1 MIMADDRRSLA
12 VFPVGRS
19 PERRRLGSPIRKA
32 AVLNWVFYRLV
43 GGSRPRASAP
53 KWKVGIYKY
62 DLLGDFILSIGAI
75 RQIID
80 IAGEEN
86 CVLLHS
92 AYAADAAR
100 SEFPNLA
107 RIELPVLDSRLWN
120 TWRKLRDPS
129 WRERIGGGV
138 DELLC
143 LRHFRSPH
151 DEVALQMIPS
161 RVVWAARHRNAFPH
175 DGELI
180 RRRYEADRIVDRGQ
194 SDADR
199 GVCEDLSCHFGLIAS
214 WAGKAIAWT
223 DILPRI
229 DLGPRLRRDEMV
241 ICPIASQAVR
251 DLPMPAVLSAVRH
264 AREAWGLRPLLL
276 SPPGVAAFEAIR
288 EQLLKEGE
296 SVEIRVTHGFSELL
310 ESLAAST
317 LVLTADTATAHMA
330 AALDMPMVC
339 LLGGGQYGAFGPWRR
354 SRRQVWLTHHVP
366 CFQCNWLCVQE
377 GPICITRVSGEE
389 LTSAID
395 AVLRHPVPADA
406 AAGESR
412 GPGEP
417 W

>member
-1 MIMADDRRSLA
+1 MPGDRSPLA
-12 VFPVGRS
+12 ASPGRPS
-19 PERRRLGSPIRKA
+19 PERRRFSLPIRKA
-32 AVLNWVFYRLV
+32 AVLNWAFYRLAC
-43 GGSRPRASAP
+43 GSRKRASAP

-62 DLLGDFILSIGAI
+62 DRLGDFILSIGAI

-86 CVLLHS
+86 CVLFHS
-92 AYAADAAR
+92 AYAAEAAR
-100 SEFPNLA
+100 SVFPILA

-120 TWRKLRDPS
+120 TWRKMRESS
-129 WRERIGGGV
+129 WIARVAGGV

-161 RVVWAARHRNAFPH
+161 RHVWAARHRNAFPP

-180 RRRYEADRIVDRGQ
+180 GRRYEADRVVDRGQ

-199 GVCEDLSCHFGLIAS
+199 GVCEDLSCHQGLIAS
-214 WAGKAIAWT
+214 WAGRTIAFT

-229 DLGPRLRRDEMV
+229 DLESRSRRDEMA
-241 ICPIASQAVR
+241 ICPFASQAVR
-251 DLPMPAVLSAVRH
+251 DLPFTAVLSAVRH
-264 AREAWGLRPLLL
+264 AREAWGLRSTIL
-276 SPPGVAAFEAIR
+276 SPPGAPAFGAVR
-288 EQLLKEGE
+288 ERLIKEGV

-310 ESLAAST
+310 EGLAASA

-330 AALDMPMVC
+330 TALDMPMVC

-354 SRRQVWLTHHVP
+354 SRRQAWLTHHVP

-377 GPICITRVSGEE
+377 EPLCITRVSGEE

-395 AVLRHPVPADA
+395 AVLRLPFPAVA
-406 AAGESR
+406 VAGGSSDR
-412 GPGEP
+412 RKP